1 MTNTSEKEPPDGR
14 NVASFDERAN
24 ILLVDD
30 RTDKLLALETVLAC
44 LGQNLVLARSGTE
57 ALRLLLQNQFALIV
71 LDVSMPEM
79 DGFETAALIRQR
91 PRCELTPIIFVSAVN
106 YSDTHLSRG
115 YSLGA
120 VDYIL
125 APIVPEILRAKV
137 SFFIE
142 LHKKNQLLK
151 RQSELETELI
161 RAQAAREQAEAAN
174 SAKDRVLAMLSH
186 ELRTPLTPVLL
197 ASSILSEM
205 PSVPDEIRNELRT
218 IARNV
223 ELEARLIDDLL
234 DATQLS
240 LGKFS
245 LTLEMTDVNTLI
257 QSALKICAQ
266 EIAAKDLRVHY
277 DPAASENSI
286 RADPARL
293 QQVFWNLIKNAIKF
307 TLPNGTISLRSST
320 PQKGRLRLEVID
332 SGVGITAS
340 ALSKIFDPF
349 EQAGQIGLGGL
360 GLGLAISKGIIEL
373 HGGMISALSS
383 GPGQGATFIIELPT
397 EPSSPAAKSLA
408 SVST

>member
-1 MTNTSEKEPPDGR
+1 MTDIPERERTSGPP
-14 NVASFDERAN
+14 ASSNASSDERAS

-44 LGQNLVLARSGTE
+44 LGQNLVLAHSGTE
-57 ALRLLLQNQFALIV
+57 ALRLILQNDFALIV

-142 LHKKNQLLK
+142 FHKKNQLLK
-151 RQSELETELI
+151 RQAELETELI

-174 SAKDRVLAMLSH
+174 NAKDRVLAMLSH
-186 ELRTPLTPVLL
+186 ELRTPLTPILL

-240 LGKFS
+240 LGKCS
-245 LTLEMTDVNTLI
+245 LMLEMVDVNILVH
-257 QSALKICAQ
+257 SVLKICAQ
-266 EIAAKDLRVHY
+266 EIAAKRLTVQCDLV
-277 DPAASENSI
+277 ATENTI

-293 QQVFWNLIKNAIKF
+293 QQVFWNVIKNAIKF
-307 TLPNGTISLRSST
+307 TPLNGRITVHSSNL
-320 PQKGRLRLEVID
+320 QKGQLRLQVID
-332 SGVGITAS
+332 SGIGIAAS
-340 ALSKIFDPF
+340 ALPKIFDPF
-349 EQAGQIGLGGL
+349 EQAGQNGLGGL
-360 GLGLAISKGIIEL
+360 GLGLAISRGIIEL
-373 HGGMISALSS
+373 HGGQISALS
-383 GPGQGATFIIELPT
+383 PGAGHGATFVIELPT
-397 EPSSPAAKSLA
+397 LNHE
-408 SVST
+408 

>member
-1 MTNTSEKEPPDGR
+1 MTNIPEKGTPDGAAGKSITS
-14 NVASFDERAN
+14 VDERAN

-30 RTDKLLALETVLAC
+30 RADKLLALETVLAS

-57 ALRLLLQNQFALIV
+57 ALRLLLQNEFALIV
-71 LDVSMPEM
+71 LDVSMPDM

-91 PRCELTPIIFVSAVN
+91 PRCELVPIIFVSAVN

-142 LHKKNQLLK
+142 LHKKNQLLQ
-151 RQSELETELI
+151 RQTGLETELI
-161 RAQAAREQAEAAN
+161 RAQVAREQAEAAN
-174 SAKDRVLAMLSH
+174 NAKDRMLAMLSH

-205 PSVPDEIRNELRT
+205 PSVPDEIRDELKT
-218 IARNV
+218 IARNI

-234 DATQLS
+234 DATQLN
-240 LGKFS
+240 LEKFS
-245 LTLEMTDVNTLI
+245 LMLEMIDVNTLI
-257 QSALKICAQ
+257 HSALKICSQ
-266 EIAAKDLRVHY
+266 EIAAKKLTVHCDL
-277 DPAASENSI
+277 AATENSI
-286 RADPARL
+286 WADPARL
-293 QQVFWNLIKNAIKF
+293 QQVFWNVIKNAIKF
-307 TLPNGTISLRSST
+307 TPSNGTISLHSNT
-320 PQKGRLRLEVID
+320 PQNGRIRLEVID
-332 SGVGITAS
+332 SGIGITAS

-349 EQAGQIGLGGL
+349 EQAGQKGLGGL

-373 HGGMISALSS
+373 HGGEISAFSS
-383 GPGQGATFIIELPT
+383 GPGHGATFIIELPT
-397 EPSSPAAKSLA
+397 GGK
-408 SVST
+408 

>member
-1 MTNTSEKEPPDGR
+1 MTNIPQKETPDGAAGK
-14 NVASFDERAN
+14 NIAPLDERAS

-30 RTDKLLALETVLAC
+30 RADKLLALETVLAS

-57 ALRLLLQNQFALIV
+57 ALRLLLQNEFALIV
-71 LDVSMPEM
+71 LDVSMPDM

-91 PRCELTPIIFVSAVN
+91 PRCELVPIIFVSAVN

-142 LHKKNQLLK
+142 LHKKNQLLQ
-151 RQSELETELI
+151 RQTELETELL
-161 RAQAAREQAEAAN
+161 RAQVAREQAEAAN

-186 ELRTPLTPVLL
+186 ELRTPLTPALL

-205 PSVPDEIRNELRT
+205 PSVPDEIRNELKM
-218 IARNV
+218 IARNI

-245 LTLEMTDVNTLI
+245 LMSEVIDVNTLI
-257 QSALKICAQ
+257 HSALKICSQ
-266 EIAAKDLRVHY
+266 EIAAKNLTVECDL
-277 DPAASENSI
+277 AATENSI

-293 QQVFWNLIKNAIKF
+293 QQVFWNVVKNAVKF
-307 TLPNGTISLRSST
+307 TPSKGTISLHSSN
-320 PQKGRLRLEVID
+320 PQDGRIRLEVID
-332 SGVGITAS
+332 SGIGITAS

-349 EQAGQIGLGGL
+349 EQAGQKGLGGL

-373 HGGMISALSS
+373 HGGEISAFSP
-383 GPGQGATFIIELPT
+383 GPGHGATFIIELPT
-397 EPSSPAAKSLA
+397 ER
-408 SVST
+408 T

>member
-1 MTNTSEKEPPDGR
+1 MTNFPEKEKPNGPVE
-14 NVASFDERAN
+14 NSIAPFDERAN

-30 RTDKLLALETVLAC
+30 RADKLLALETVLAC
-44 LGQNLVLARSGTE
+44 LGQNLILARSGTE
-57 ALRLLLQNQFALIV
+57 ALRLLLQNEFALIV
-71 LDVSMPEM
+71 LDVSMPDM

-91 PRCELTPIIFVSAVN
+91 PRCELVPIIFVSAVN

-142 LHKKNQLLK
+142 LHKKNQLLQ
-151 RQSELETELI
+151 RQTELETELI

-218 IARNV
+218 IARNI
-223 ELEARLIDDLL
+223 ELEARLIDNLL
-234 DATQLS
+234 DATQLN

-245 LTLEMTDVNTLI
+245 LMLEMVDVNILI
-257 QSALKICAQ
+257 HSALKICSQ
-266 EIAAKDLRVHY
+266 EIAAKDLTVHC
-277 DPAASENSI
+277 DLAASENGI

-293 QQVFWNLIKNAIKF
+293 QQVFWNVIKNAIKF
-307 TLPNGTISLRSST
+307 TAANGTISLHSST
-320 PQKGRLRLEVID
+320 PQKGRVRLEVID
-332 SGVGITAS
+332 SGIGITAN

-373 HGGMISALSS
+373 HGGQISALSS
-383 GPGQGATFIIELPT
+383 GPGHGATFIIELPT
-397 EPSSPAAKSLA
+397 EQR
-408 SVST
+408 